1 MCFFKIIVP
10 NYNNA
15 EWFERCL
22 ASVVNQTFKD
32 YKLVFVD
39 DKSDEKEVRE
49 IVEKVAEKNSERMT
63 AVFCQSKVWN
73 GGARN
78 IGLSDTTESEYTVF
92 LDSDDMFA
100 DENWL
105 KDLHDFIV
113 ENNMPDCVRLS
124 YVAEFEDHTEQFSLS
139 ENTPETLVSSLFVAC
154 WTKVIKSNLIV
165 PFPENTLMEDVVQHI
180 KQCDRLTSV
189 AVFGRFGII
198 HNGRNKNSCSSPENQ
213 DKQNGKWKSSMF
225 RYMADLMDL
234 TCEHSYCEAERQKRA
249 SICLSNIK
257 KGVYWQ

>member
-1 MCFFKIIVP
+1 MCFFKVIVP

-15 EWFERCL
+15 EWLERCL
-22 ASVVNQTFKD
+22 ASVVSQTFKD
-32 YKLVFVD
+32 YKLVFID

-49 IVEKVAEKNSERMT
+49 IVEKVAKNSERMT
-63 AVFCQSKVWN
+63 VVFCEKKVWN

-92 LDSDDMFA
+92 LDSDDMFV
-100 DENWL
+100 DKDWL
-105 KDLHDFIV
+105 RDLHDFIV
-113 ENNMPDCVRLS
+113 GNNMPDCVRLS
-124 YVAEFEDHTEQFSLS
+124 YVAEFEDHTEQFSLPQ
-139 ENTPETLVSSLFVAC
+139 NTPETLVSSPFVAC
-154 WTKVIKSNLIV
+154 WTKVIKSKLIV

-189 AVFGRFGII
+189 VAFERFGII
-198 HNGRNKNSCSSPENQ
+198 HNGRNKNSCSSPANQ

-234 TCEHSYCEAERQKRA
+234 SCEHNYCEAERQNRA
-249 SICLSNIK
+249 SICLGNIK
-257 KGVYWQ
+257 QGVYWQ

>member
-10 NYNNA
+10 NYNNS
-15 EWFERCL
+15 EWLERCL

-49 IVEKVAEKNSERMT
+49 IVENVVEKNREQMI
-63 AVFCQSKVWN
+63 AVFCQNKVWN

-105 KDLHDFIV
+105 KDLYNFIV
-113 ENNMPDCVRLS
+113 GNNMPDCVRLS
-124 YVAEFEDHTEQFSLS
+124 YVAEFEDHTERFGLF
-139 ENTPETLVSSLFVAC
+139 EYTPETLVCSPFVAC
-154 WTKVIKSNLIV
+154 WTKVIKSELIV

-180 KQCDRLTSV
+180 KQCDRLASV
-189 AVFGRFGII
+189 VAFERLGIV

-225 RYMADLMDL
+225 RYMADLLDL
-234 TCEHSYCEAERQKRA
+234 ECEHDYCKDEREKRKNV
-249 SICLSNIK
+249 CYENIK